1 MASRDHVSPVGA
13 FVHRYEPGAG
23 PATLLL
29 LHGTGGDEHQLI
41 DLGRQVAPTAAL
53 LSPRGAVLE
62 DGVAARF
69 FARRGVGDLDLDDL
83 RRRGD
88 DLATWV
94 GEACLE
100 YERDAARVIALG
112 YSNGANI
119 AVELLFRH
127 PGVLRGA
134 ALLRPMLPYRPT
146 GTLEL
151 TGTDILI
158 ATGDA
163 DPYSPAAQVTELAT
177 LFTAG
182 GAAVQVERQP
192 TGHGLVQADLDA
204 LGAWVRPR
212 VSDGQ

>member
-1 MASRDHVSPVGA
+1 MSAVEG
-13 FVHRYEPGAG
+13 FVHRYVAGSG

-41 DLGRQVAPTAAL
+41 ELGRQLAPAAAL
-53 LSPRGAVLE
+53 LSPRGQVLE

-88 DLATWV
+88 ELAAWV
-94 GEACLE
+94 GEACLA
-100 YERDAARVIALG
+100 YERDPARVLALG

-134 ALLRPMLPYRPT
+134 ALLRAMLPYRPQ
-146 GTLEL
+146 GPLEL
-151 TGTDILI
+151 TGTDVLI
-158 ATGDA
+158 AAGDS
-163 DPYSPAAQVTELAT
+163 DPYSPSEQVAELAE
-177 LFTAG
+177 LLRAG
-182 GAAVQVERQP
+182 GADVEVARQA
-192 TGHGLVQADLDA
+192 TGHGLVQGDLDA
-204 LGAWVRPR
+204 LAAWLRPR
-212 VSDGQ
+212 AGGAA

>member
-1 MASRDHVSPVGA
+1 MSAVDA
-13 FVHRYEPGAG
+13 FTHRHEPGSG

-41 DLGRQVAPTAAL
+41 ELGRQLAPTAAL
-53 LSPRGAVLE
+53 LSPRGQVLE

-88 DLATWV
+88 ELAAWV
-94 GEACLE
+94 GEACLA
-100 YERDAARVIALG
+100 YERDPARVLALG

-134 ALLRPMLPYRPT
+134 ALLRAMLPYRPQ
-146 GTLEL
+146 GPLEL
-151 TGTDILI
+151 TGTDVLI
-158 ATGDA
+158 AAGDS
-163 DPYSPAAQVTELAT
+163 DPYSPAEQVAELAELLRAGGADVEVARQAT
-177 LFTAG
+177 GHGRVQGDLDALAAWLRPRAG
-182 GAAVQVERQP
+182 GAA
-192 TGHGLVQADLDA
+192 
-204 LGAWVRPR
+204 
-212 VSDGQ
+212 